1 MNTLVA
7 FRVKRAA
14 EKKKEKK
21 KEKLKPT
28 VCREGKVKKEG
39 TAKCMCIKGKFK
51 CR

>member
-1 MNTLVA
+1 MLVT

-14 EKKKEKK
+14 EKKKKEEK
-21 KEKLKPT
+21 KLKPK